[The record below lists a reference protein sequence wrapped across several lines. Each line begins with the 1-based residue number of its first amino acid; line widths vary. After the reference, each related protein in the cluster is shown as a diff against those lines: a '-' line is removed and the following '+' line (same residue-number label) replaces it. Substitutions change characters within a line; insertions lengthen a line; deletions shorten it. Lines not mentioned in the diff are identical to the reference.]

1 MLKTIVNYSV
11 KLASFVLALELAL
24 YQPQMQHLIRL
35 VDVLI
40 VCDSRKALSNLYR
53 QFVEE
58 LDPKTAADF
67 LRESPWAPGEV
78 NQARQRFMLTQFLK
92 LADRWGAHGP
102 LRVSV
107 DDSLGKKD
115 KATRH
120 LEAVD
125 FHHNHTESTSKKPGY
140 SNGFVYVEVHV
151 HIGPL
156 GFTFGTRLYLR
167 EKTVRRLNRQRRRD
181 NRLRYR
187 SKYALTREMLLE
199 LAQLL
204 PPGYPVYVLFD
215 TWYASA
221 KLIKFCR
228 RQGWH
233 VICAIKSN
241 RRLNRKRVDQHDQA
255 LRHQHYNRV
264 RMSAVDETRP
274 PSYYVRTLRGHVE
287 DVPGEVCAIISRRH
301 PGDKRPKYF
310 LPALAVRPGCTD
322 LSLSAQEALRHYQQ
336 RWPVEVDNF
345 YLKEALGLGD
355 FRLQSFEATEK
366 WFAVVLLA
374 MNYLQYQQAQDYL
387 PAGTS
392 RSLADL
398 IRQHRIEHAQDVLRS
413 VAQEVLRTGSVEG
426 VLRRFIVLD
435 SRAVPRGPDRPL
447 VSWQSGS
454 VLWVALWTLSLF
466 DYSRNSEPE
475 AIHMADKSNDL
486 RLLRFY
492 VTKLAKVQLVG
503 IILINTSLMIN

>member
-35 VDVLI
+35 VDVLM
-40 VCDSRKALSNLYR
+40 VCDSRKTLSNLYR

-67 LRESPWAPGEV
+67 FRESPWTPGDV
-78 NQARQRFMLTQFLK
+78 NQARQRFMLTQLLK
-92 LADRWGAHGP
+92 LADRLGQHVP

-125 FHHNHTESTSKKPGY
+125 FQHNHTESTSKKQVY

-151 HIGPL
+151 HIGPV
-156 GFTFGTRLYLR
+156 GFTFATRLYLR
-167 EKTVRRLNRQRRRD
+167 EKSVRRLNRQREKD
-181 NRLRYR
+181 QRLRYR
-187 SKYALTREMLLE
+187 SKYALAREMLLE
-199 LAQLL
+199 LAQVL
-204 PPGYPVYVLFD
+204 PAGYPVYVLFD

-255 LRHQHYNRV
+255 LRHKHYTRV

-274 PSYYVRTLRGHVE
+274 PSYYVRTLCGHVE
-287 DVPGEVCAIISRRH
+287 DVPGQVCVIISRRH

-310 LPALAVRPGCTD
+310 LCTD

-374 MNYLQYQQAQDYL
+374 MNYLQYQQAQDHL
-387 PAGTS
+387 AAGTS
-392 RSLADL
+392 RSLADV
-398 IRQHRIEHAQDVLRS
+398 IRQHRIEHAQDVLRC
-413 VAQEVLRTGSVEG
+413 VAQEVLRTGSVET

-435 SRAVPRGPDRPL
+435 SRAV
-447 VSWQSGS
+447 
-454 VLWVALWTLSLF
+454 T
-466 DYSRNSEPE
+466 
-475 AIHMADKSNDL
+475 
-486 RLLRFY
+486 
-492 VTKLAKVQLVG
+492 
-503 IILINTSLMIN
+503 

>member
-35 VDVLI
+35 ADVLI
-40 VCDSRKALSNLYR
+40 VCDSRKTLSNLYR

-67 LRESPWAPGEV
+67 FRESPWAPGEV
-78 NQARQRFMLTQFLK
+78 HQARQCFMLRQFLK
-92 LADRWGAHGP
+92 LADRLGAHVP

-125 FHHNHTESTSKKPGY
+125 FQHNHTESTSKKQVY

-151 HIGPL
+151 HIGPV

-167 EKTVRRLNRQRRRD
+167 EKTVRRLNRQRSRD
-181 NRLRYR
+181 NRLQYR

-199 LAQLL
+199 LAQWL

-215 TWYASA
+215 SWYASA

-255 LRHQHYNRV
+255 LRHTHYTRV

-274 PSYYVRTLRGHVE
+274 PSYYVRTLCGHVE
-287 DVPGEVCAIISRRH
+287 DVPGQVCVIISRRR

-310 LPALAVRPGCTD
+310 LCTD

-374 MNYLQYQQAQDYL
+374 MNYLQYQQAQDL
-387 PAGTS
+387 LAAGAS

-398 IRQHRIEHAQDVLRS
+398 IRQHRVEHAQDVLRS
-413 VAQEVLRTGSVEG
+413 VAQEVLHTGNVET

-435 SRAVPRGPDRPL
+435 SRAV
-447 VSWQSGS
+447 
-454 VLWVALWTLSLF
+454 T
-466 DYSRNSEPE
+466 
-475 AIHMADKSNDL
+475 
-486 RLLRFY
+486 
-492 VTKLAKVQLVG
+492 
-503 IILINTSLMIN
+503 

>member
-35 VDVLI
+35 ADVLM
-40 VCDSRKALSNLYR
+40 VCDSRKTLSNLYR

-67 LRESPWAPGEV
+67 LRESPWAAGEV

-92 LADRWGAHGP
+92 LAERLGASVP
-102 LRVSV
+102 LWVSV

-115 KATRH
+115 KATRR

-125 FHHNHTESTSKKPGY
+125 FQHNHTESTSKKQVY

-151 HIGPL
+151 HIGPV

-167 EKTVRRLNRQRRRD
+167 ERTVRRLNRQREKD
-181 NRLRYR
+181 QRLHYR
-187 SKYALTREMLLE
+187 SKYALAREMLLE
-199 LAQLL
+199 LAQGL
-204 PPGYPVYVLFD
+204 PAGYPVYVLFD
-215 TWYASA
+215 SWYASA

-241 RRLNRKRVDQHDQA
+241 RRLNGKRVDQHDQA
-255 LRHQHYNRV
+255 LRHTHYTRV

-274 PSYYVRTLRGHVE
+274 PSYYVRTLRGHVQ
-287 DVPGEVCAIISRRH
+287 DVPGQVCVIISRRH

-310 LPALAVRPGCTD
+310 LCTD

-366 WFAVVLLA
+366 WFAVVMLA
-374 MNYLQYQQAQDYL
+374 MNYLQYQQAQDHL
-387 PAGTS
+387 AAGAS
-392 RSLADL
+392 RSLADV

-413 VAQEVLRTGSVEG
+413 VAQEVLRTGNVET

-435 SRAVPRGPDRPL
+435 SRAV
-447 VSWQSGS
+447 
-454 VLWVALWTLSLF
+454 T
-466 DYSRNSEPE
+466 
-475 AIHMADKSNDL
+475 
-486 RLLRFY
+486 
-492 VTKLAKVQLVG
+492 
-503 IILINTSLMIN
+503 